1 MGFEHTSVRLQCASS
16 AIEQQCQVINNSK
29 LFMNI
34 KFLGA
39 NLQVEKLHRLQWNV
53 MNEVP
58 TSSHME
64 GGRDAV
70 KAENG
75 WLVTLQPFQIRTFI
89 IDLNAKL

>member
-1 MGFEHTSVRLQCASS
+1 MSLLCKTSTYFNKSYDNL
-16 AIEQQCQVINNSK
+16 
-29 LFMNI
+29 

-58 TSSHME
+58 TSSHVQG
-64 GGRDAV
+64 GGREEDALKV
-70 KAENG
+70 ENG
-75 WLVTLQPFQIRTFI
+75 WLVMLQPFQIRTFI